1 MTQDVFSRPAPQG
14 AERTPNPPAAKAKPA
29 NAPPNDFV
37 VINFP
42 FRVVI
47 DIRYVAPILITV
59 ILLAAQLSFGLLEGY
74 SKTMLAVGVSIA
86 AEIVLGYFLL
96 GKCPHLASAYVSGI
110 SCGILVRSPEIWPFV
125 LAPLI
130 SITSKYVIRYDGRH
144 LWNPSNLGVAALL
157 FLAPAT
163 VASLSIQWGNSL
175 GVVALVWALGLAIVW
190 RLKRLHICAT
200 YILSFVGYALLRS
213 LVTGHPF
220 AAELA
225 PITGPMY
232 QLFIF
237 FMITD
242 PKSTVRTRNGQILVA
257 FFVATAECVLR
268 LTGNVHA
275 PYYALFMVGPAANL
289 IEIWRN
295 KRAAKSGPQNTI
307 TNAPSAVPA

>member
-1 MTQDVFSRPAPQG
+1 MTQDILTRPPSARRGAEAAPQ
-14 AERTPNPPAAKAKPA
+14 AKPSA
-29 NAPPNDFV
+29 APPNDFV
-37 VINFP
+37 VLTFP
-42 FRVVI
+42 WRVTI
-47 DIRYVAPILITV
+47 DIRYVAPILITA
-59 ILLAAQLSFGLLEGY
+59 ILLGAQLSFGLLEGY
-74 SKTMLAVGVSIA
+74 SKTMLAVGVSIL
-86 AEIVLGYFLL
+86 AEIALGYFLL

-130 SITSKYVIRYDGRH
+130 SITSKYVIRYNGRH

-175 GVVALVWALGLAIVW
+175 VVVGMVWALGLAIVW

-200 YILSFVGYALLRS
+200 YILSFAGYALLRS
-213 LVTGHPF
+213 VITGHPF
-220 AAELA
+220 AAEIA

-242 PKSTVRTRNGQILVA
+242 PKSTVRTRRGQIAVA
-257 FFVATAECVLR
+257 FLIATAECILR
-268 LTGNVHA
+268 LLGNVHA
-275 PYYALFMVGPAANL
+275 PYYALFLVGPVANL
-289 IEIWRN
+289 LEIWQN
-295 KRAAKSGPQNTI
+295 KRQSETNVSAAKPQGL
-307 TNAPSAVPA
+307 PA